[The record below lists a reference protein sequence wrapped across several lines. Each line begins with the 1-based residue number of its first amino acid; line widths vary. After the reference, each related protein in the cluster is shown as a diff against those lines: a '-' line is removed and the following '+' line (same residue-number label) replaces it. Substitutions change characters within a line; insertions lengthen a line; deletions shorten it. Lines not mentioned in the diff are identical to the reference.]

1 MIDQNLVEFR
11 AFENIDVCGGRH
23 CIIFENVCGDGEEGR
38 KEEEEDSDIVEED
51 ESMSEV
57 EDNPTE
63 EMTKL
68 HFEFEALPP
77 AEDDLEDIERL
88 LTQIFLQADIDKQE
102 LAKVVADQSPLGCV
116 FRPVEECEDEEIE
129 AITYGVL
136 SIVPLS
142 GTKKFQS
149 DVAEFILHRSKKH
162 SIGEISR
169 IAGPAFHSLDAD
181 YKSLPEEERFEHIL
195 VVLKVRI
202 CTEQGSSASSSQNVG
217 KKPKLG
223 KAARKRLA
231 ADGTAESDIIFDN
244 PEEQLLFERT
254 FDFPHFQYPV
264 ESEIEKTSKFHSI
277 QRGGRTYR
285 PFRRVCLLNNDQF
298 LAFAASV
305 TRSYT
310 D

>member
-1 MIDQNLVEFR
+1 MV
-11 AFENIDVCGGRH
+11 
-23 CIIFENVCGDGEEGR
+23 ENVCGDGEEER
-38 KEEEEDSDIVEED
+38 KEEDSDIGEED
-51 ESMSEV
+51 ESMS
-57 EDNPTE
+57 
-63 EMTKL
+63 
-68 HFEFEALPP
+68 EALPP

-129 AITYGVL
+129 AFTYGVL

-149 DVAEFILHRSKKH
+149 DVAELILHRSKKH
-162 SIGEISR
+162 SIGEIYKHFEKVLGAGRMSSKVGFLINERMLNFPAR

-195 VVLKVRI
+195 VILKVRI
-202 CTEQGSSASSSQNVG
+202 CTEQGSSAFSRTLERNQNWE
-217 KKPKLG
+217 KPLG
-223 KAARKRLA
+223 NA
-231 ADGTAESDIIFDN
+231 
-244 PEEQLLFERT
+244 T

-277 QRGGRTYR
+277 QRDGRTYR

-305 TRSYT
+305 ARSYT